1 MNKSFELEDDVIEGL
16 TEVAEPLE
24 DVNSVIRRLLRT
36 GVRQGGMTVP
46 SSKKGGRASPGS
58 ILSER
63 EYELPILEE
72 LLAKK
77 GRGHATE
84 ITDGVGKRLEGKLT
98 RLDYDFLDSG
108 DVRWRNR
115 TQFTRHTL
123 KTRGLIKADSPRGI
137 WELTDAGRAA
147 AEKSGRVPR

>member
-1 MNKSFELEDDVIEGL
+1 MNKRFELEDDVVEGL
-16 TEVAEPLE
+16 VAVAEPLE
-24 DVNSVIRRLLRT
+24 DVNSVLRRLL
-36 GVRQGGMTVP
+36 GLVGRQAQAGSP
-46 SSKKGGRASPGS
+46 KKAGRASPGS

-63 EYELPILEE
+63 EYELPILQE
-72 LLAKK
+72 LLAK
-77 GRGHATE
+77 GGSGHATE

-98 RLDYDFLDSG
+98 RLDHDFLDSG

-147 AEKSGRVPR
+147 AESGRVPR